1 MNVRDLMERVAR
13 LFDEIYSR
21 VSSHAETSEA
31 TRLRLSEAMKGR
43 MRGREPMPERDVE
56 EFLKVRIT
64 QALPRTA
71 MSQAKEIADLVDEAF
86 EAWKEFVKEVG
97 KMLEEAKVSWD
108 DVFEASEL
116 FLRGPEAIKSFAEMN
131 RSKFSNYLVAAS
143 IAQATS
149 DFNIYSVPMCLK
161 AVFPYVRP
169 ERARDYL
176 AEARRAFCLISLA
189 HLKKMYNEGK
199 WDEHLMRRLSF
210 LGELI
215 K

>member
-1 MNVRDLMERVAR
+1 MNVRRLMERVAR
-13 LFDEIYSR
+13 LFDEIYSL

-31 TRLRLSEAMKGR
+31 TRLRLSEAMRGR

-56 EFLKVRIT
+56 EFLKIRVT

-71 MSQAKEIADLVDEAF
+71 MSRAKEIVDLVDEAF
-86 EAWKEFVKEVG
+86 ETWKEFVKEVG
-97 KMLEEAKVSWD
+97 KMLEEAGIGWN

-116 FLRGPEAIKSFAEMN
+116 FLKGPEALRSFAEMN
-131 RSKFSNYLVAAS
+131 RSKFSDYLVAAS
-143 IAQATS
+143 IARATS
-149 DFNIYSVPMCLK
+149 NFNIYSVPMCLK

-176 AEARRAFCLISLA
+176 SEARRAFSLISLA
-189 HLKKMYNEGK
+189 HLKEMHDEGK
-199 WDEHLMRRLSF
+199 WDEHLVRRLSF
-210 LGELI
+210 LSGLI